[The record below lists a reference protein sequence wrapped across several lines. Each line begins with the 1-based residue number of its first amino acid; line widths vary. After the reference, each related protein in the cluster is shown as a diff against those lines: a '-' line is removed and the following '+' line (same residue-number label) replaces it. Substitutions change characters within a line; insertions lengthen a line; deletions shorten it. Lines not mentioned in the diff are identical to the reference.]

1 MSGMPNKNP
10 SDADKFREQYMNNL
24 ALRAKLNDVDLQ
36 ANKMYKRTG
45 VIPAELSD
53 FRTTSEKLADIEMLK
68 VEVRSK
74 LMDIA
79 DGQESN
85 KIAQSLT
92 DNELLFYAQTATE
105 INAILKPKY
114 RFGIYA
120 EIFIPFLQRYMNDT
134 ASANGVETGLQQAGG
149 KRVLMNAENYA
160 RALATQ
166 EQLKS
171 FVLIVEQNIKNAG
184 MNDYFETPPF
194 FFRTFQEVM
203 NRTGTFLTTP
213 KTPLKLVEDINR
225 DADQNS
231 RMKNLED
238 LNNVFKD
245 FPTKSIMDNQLDRV
259 VRIIAT
265 TDRNALTN
273 ALREVVGKVS
283 VPPETEVILKRLMEA
298 EGKKKGGRTIGSKNK
313 PKVVA
318 TAVLEAAPATASTT
332 AEAVPEKKKGQPE
345 KQMKGQGL
353 GSRVNAKGKPKP
365 VKARK
370 RIDVIVPEEDIDYSK
385 GLLETKRFAPIGRY
399 IINTHRL
406 NKDVIALKRPSG
418 STLVNFP
425 SEKVS
430 SRLGDV
436 VRLIVGGSIPS
447 YEDFEALDDTERA
460 YLHRI
465 AKESRIIDRLSI
477 PAPNKN
483 ELDKEIDDFEK
494 MRGQIL
500 AGNDNKD
507 LVRKFKLL
515 LLKLTHKNIIPKTQS
530 REILFELT
538 TLGF

>member
-194 FFRTFQEVM
+194 FFRTFTEVM

-273 ALREVVGKVS
+273 ALRDVVGKVS

-318 TAVLEAAPATASTT
+318 TAVLEEATATASTT

-365 VKARK
+365 VKERK

>member
-1 MSGMPNKNP
+1 M
-10 SDADKFREQYMNNL
+10 ANL
-24 ALRAKLNDVDLQ
+24 ALRAKLDDVDLQ
-36 ANKMYKRTG
+36 ANKLYNRTG
-45 VIPAELSD
+45 IVPAELSD
-53 FRTTSEKLADIEMLK
+53 FRTTSEKLADVEMLK

-92 DNELLFYAQTATE
+92 DNELLFYSQSATE

-120 EIFIPFLQRYMNDT
+120 EIFIPFLQRYMNNT
-134 ASANGVETGLQQAGG
+134 ASANGVESGEQQTSG

-160 RALATQ
+160 RALATE
-166 EQLKS
+166 EQLNN
-171 FVLIVEQNIKNAG
+171 FVLKVEQYIRNAG
-184 MNDYFETPPF
+184 LTVPAVAPEDDYLRTAPF
-194 FFRTFQEVM
+194 LAFKQAM
-203 NRTGTFLTTP
+203 SRTGTYLSVP
-213 KTPLKLVEDINR
+213 KTPLQLAIDIGA
-225 DADQNS
+225 DADQDRKLQNF
-231 RMKNLED
+231 ED
-238 LNNVFKD
+238 LNNVFQE
-245 FPTKSIMDNQLDRV
+245 FPTKTIMDNQLDRV
-259 VRIIAT
+259 GRIIAT
-265 TDRNALTN
+265 TDRNAITN
-273 ALREVVGKVS
+273 ALRVVVGKVS
-283 VPPETEVILKRLMEA
+283 VPPETEVILGRLMQVV
-298 EGKKKGGRTIGSKNK
+298 GKGKGGRKPGSKNK
-313 PKVVA
+313 EKVVA
-318 TAVLEAAPATASTT
+318 EAVLEEAMV
-332 AEAVPEKKKGQPE
+332 EAVPIRQGDGEKGEKAEKAPRTNAGQGLGR
-345 KQMKGQGL
+345 KIKGQGL

-365 VKARK
+365 VKERK

-385 GLLETKRFAPIGRY
+385 GMLETKRFAPIGRY

-447 YEDFEALDDTERA
+447 YEDFEELDDTERA

-507 LVRKFKLL
+507 LVKKFKLL

>member
-1 MSGMPNKNP
+1 MPNKNP

-318 TAVLEAAPATASTT
+318 TAVLEEATATASTT

-365 VKARK
+365 VKERK

>member
-194 FFRTFQEVM
+194 FFRTFTEVM

-318 TAVLEAAPATASTT
+318 TAVLEEATATASTT

-365 VKARK
+365 VKERK

>member
-318 TAVLEAAPATASTT
+318 TAVLEEATATASTT

-365 VKARK
+365 VKERK

>member
-1 MSGMPNKNP
+1 MPNKNP
-10 SDADKFREQYMNNL
+10 SDAEKFREQYMNNL

-36 ANKMYKRTG
+36 ANKLYNRTG
-45 VIPAELSD
+45 VIPAEMSD

-68 VEVRSK
+68 VEVRSR

-79 DGQESN
+79 DGQEAN
-85 KIAQSLT
+85 KIAQTLT

-134 ASANGVETGLQQAGG
+134 ASANGVESGQQQAGG

-160 RALATQ
+160 RALATE
-166 EQLKS
+166 EQLKG
-171 FVLIVEQNIKNAG
+171 FVLKVEQNIKNAG
-184 MNDYFETPPF
+184 MNDYLQTPPF
-194 FFRTFQEVM
+194 RTFKEVM
-203 NRTGTFLTTP
+203 NRTGTYLSVP
-213 KTPLKLVEDINR
+213 KTPLELVDDINR

-238 LNNVFKD
+238 LNNVFKE

-259 VRIIAT
+259 GRIIAT

-273 ALREVVGKVS
+273 ALRDVVGKVS
-283 VPPETEVILKRLMEA
+283 VPPETEVILGRLMEVK
-298 EGKKKGGRTIGSKNK
+298 GKGKGGRTKGSKNK
-313 PKVVA
+313 PRVVA
-318 TAVLEAAPATASTT
+318 SAVLEAETATTT
-332 AEAVPEKKKGQPE
+332 ADPEKQKPE

-365 VKARK
+365 VKERK

-406 NKDVIALKRPSG
+406 SKDVIALKRPSG

-507 LVRKFKLL
+507 LVKKFKLL

>member
-171 FVLIVEQNIKNAG
+171 FVLIVEQNIKVVI
-184 MNDYFETPPF
+184 
-194 FFRTFQEVM
+194 RH
-203 NRTGTFLTTP
+203 
-213 KTPLKLVEDINR
+213 PLH
-225 DADQNS
+225 
-231 RMKNLED
+231 
-238 LNNVFKD
+238 
-245 FPTKSIMDNQLDRV
+245 P
-259 VRIIAT
+259 
-265 TDRNALTN
+265 
-273 ALREVVGKVS
+273 
-283 VPPETEVILKRLMEA
+283 
-298 EGKKKGGRTIGSKNK
+298 
-313 PKVVA
+313 
-318 TAVLEAAPATASTT
+318 
-332 AEAVPEKKKGQPE
+332 
-345 KQMKGQGL
+345 
-353 GSRVNAKGKPKP
+353 
-365 VKARK
+365 
-370 RIDVIVPEEDIDYSK
+370 
-385 GLLETKRFAPIGRY
+385 
-399 IINTHRL
+399 
-406 NKDVIALKRPSG
+406 
-418 STLVNFP
+418 
-425 SEKVS
+425 
-430 SRLGDV
+430 
-436 VRLIVGGSIPS
+436 
-447 YEDFEALDDTERA
+447 
-460 YLHRI
+460 
-465 AKESRIIDRLSI
+465 
-477 PAPNKN
+477 
-483 ELDKEIDDFEK
+483 
-494 MRGQIL
+494 
-500 AGNDNKD
+500 
-507 LVRKFKLL
+507 
-515 LLKLTHKNIIPKTQS
+515 
-530 REILFELT
+530 
-538 TLGF
+538 

>member
-92 DNELLFYAQTATE
+92 DNELLFYAKTANE

-194 FFRTFQEVM
+194 FFRTFTEVM

-213 KTPLKLVEDINR
+213 KTPLELVDDINR

-238 LNNVFKD
+238 LNNVFQE

-318 TAVLEAAPATASTT
+318 TAVLEEATATASTT

>member
-1 MSGMPNKNP
+1 MSGQPLINAT
-10 SDADKFREQYMNNL
+10 DADKFRTAYMENL
-24 ALRAKLNDVDLQ
+24 ALRAKLNEIDLA
-36 ANKMYKRTG
+36 ANKLYNRTG
-45 VIPAELSD
+45 VLPAEMSD

-68 VEVRSK
+68 VEVRSR

-79 DGQESN
+79 DGQEAN
-85 KIAQSLT
+85 KIAQTLT

-134 ASANGVETGLQQAGG
+134 ASANGVESGQQQAGG

-160 RALATQ
+160 RALATE
-166 EQLKS
+166 EQLKG
-171 FVLIVEQNIKNAG
+171 FVLKVEQNIKNAG
-184 MNDYFETPPF
+184 MNDYLQTPPF
-194 FFRTFQEVM
+194 RTFKEVM
-203 NRTGTFLTTP
+203 NRTGTYLSVP
-213 KTPLKLVEDINR
+213 KTPLELVDDINR

-238 LNNVFKD
+238 LNNVFKE

-259 VRIIAT
+259 GRIIAT

-273 ALREVVGKVS
+273 ALRDVVGKVS
-283 VPPETEVILKRLMEA
+283 VPPETEVILGRLMEVK
-298 EGKKKGGRTIGSKNK
+298 GKGKGGRTKGSKNK
-313 PKVVA
+313 PRVVA
-318 TAVLEAAPATASTT
+318 SAVLEAETATTT
-332 AEAVPEKKKGQPE
+332 ADPEKQKPE

-365 VKARK
+365 VKERK

-406 NKDVIALKRPSG
+406 SKDVIALKRPSG

-507 LVRKFKLL
+507 LVKKFKLL